1 MATTSNKTVIDFED
15 YEEPTWEEYTGD
27 EPRPGWYDFVLD
39 KVGYVNE
46 EDETI
51 RWIFTI
57 DEEPYKGWAG
67 MIFADMGN
75 RKWLMQ
81 QVVYA
86 ITGQKKALSV
96 DFENDKDVAALV
108 KKALRVRGKVESRT
122 FNDETRISLRKV
134 RPIDGDAAKP
144 AGRSSRAKAADVAPE
159 PEPEPAAE
167 ENNEPY
173 TKEELDAMS
182 IEDLTAILGE
192 DMGQDVPTKGR
203 RESEDAYGGKLAD
216 LILAAQEA
224 EAGDNADDFGEGEA
238 AFEEPAADPEP
249 EPEPAP
255 ARRRRGAAAAPAKAA
270 APAATTRRRRG

>member
-1 MATTSNKTVIDFED
+1 MATSNKVVIDFED

-27 EPRPGWYDFVLD
+27 EPRPGWYDFVLE

-46 EDETI
+46 DDETV

-108 KKALRVRGKVESRT
+108 KKSLRVRGKVETRT
-122 FNDETRISLRKV
+122 FNDETRLSLRKV

-144 AGRSSRAKAADVAPE
+144 AGRSRAKATDVAPE
-159 PEPEPAAE
+159 PAPEPTAE
-167 ENNEPY
+167 ENDEPY
-173 TKEELDAMS
+173 TKDELDQMS
-182 IEDLTAILGE
+182 IDDLKAILGE
-192 DMGQDVPTKGR
+192 DMEQDVPAKGR
-203 RESEDAYGGKLAD
+203 RDSEEAYAAKLAD
-216 LILAAQEA
+216 LILAVQEA
-224 EAGDNADDFGEGEA
+224 EAGNSDNADDFGEGDA
-238 AFEEPAADPEP
+238 AFEEPAAEP

-255 ARRRRGAAAAPAKAA
+255 ARRRRGAAPAAAKAA
-270 APAATTRRRRG
+270 APATTTRRRRG